1 MEQNKREIKF
11 RVWNLDRKEWAEY
24 GVLDMNGSFKQEG
37 VGYHEYNYVVQLFT
51 GLLDKNGKEIYEGD
65 IVEYLQMFGSSKT
78 DEWNR
83 EKGIV
88 RWWKDGWL
96 PFVWEND
103 MSGDD
108 DWYSNHQKDYRIIG
122 NIYENPNLLSEK

>member
-11 RVWNLDRKEWAEY
+11 RVWNLNRKEWAEY

-37 VGYHEYNYVVQLFT
+37 VGYHEYNYVIQLFT

-65 IVEYLQMFGSSKT
+65 IVSWTVGLADGVEEVTTNYEVVYEDAHYLLRTKYEQPWNLSKNVFPI
-78 DEWNR
+78 E
-83 EKGIV
+83 V
-88 RWWKDGWL
+88 
-96 PFVWEND
+96 
-103 MSGDD
+103 
-108 DWYSNHQKDYRIIG
+108 IG

>member
-1 MEQNKREIKF
+1 MEREIKF
-11 RVWNLDRKEWAEY
+11 RAWQKAHKKMLTWEGFFRNTTVEDAFNNPQY
-24 GVLDMNGSFKQEG
+24 VLMQ
-37 VGYHEYNYVVQLFT
+37 FT
-51 GLLDKNGKEIYEGD
+51 GLKDKNGKEIYEGD

-122 NIYENPNLLSEK
+122 NIYESPNLIKDNN